1 MPIRIYDIAVK
12 LGVENKI
19 VLERARELGIRAAR
33 VPSSSLDKITGEYLE
48 EVVVEWLKAQP
59 DPSMYSLRW
68 KKPDAQPTQ
77 PGVTAPQRAGGW
89 KSIEDLP
96 ADWQSLVNPS
106 LVEQVKAWSEQAA
119 QMKERESY
127 NTFLVR
133 LRRQWSIETGIL
145 ERLYSITDGATKTL
159 IEHGFDAAL
168 LSHED
173 TDKPREEVIA
183 VIKDQQEAIEG
194 LHQFVSG
201 SRQLGTSY
209 IRELH
214 AILTAHQHTYDAV
227 DTLGRSVQPV
237 LVRGEWKSLPNSL
250 GRTDGVEF
258 CPPVHV
264 ASEMERLV
272 SLHEDHEAKS
282 IPPDIQAAWLH
293 HRFTQIHPFSD
304 GNGRVARC
312 LATLVFLKANWFP
325 LVITRTDREAYIAAL
340 RAADAGNLRLLV
352 DLFGSL
358 ESKAIRQAFSLS
370 EETIQGTVALRGVL
384 EAAKQKFRQLREEQE
399 ALRKQ
404 VVTTADTL
412 HDMIVKRLEEVAAEV
427 TTTIKGEGKSFR
439 ARALSATRKD
449 AKAGYHTIQ
458 IVKCAKALHYFANRE
473 AYQAWALLTI
483 NTKIQTEILFSFH
496 GVGNSTGMLVCA
508 AMAYNRAQSPVGEA
522 LIEDVFPLVN
532 EPFQFAYSEDPTE
545 VSRRFRRWLEDR
557 ILDGL
562 NFWQKNLGL

>member
-1 MPIRIYDIAVK
+1 MPIRVYDIAVK
-12 LGVENKI
+12 LGVQSKFVI
-19 VLERARELGIRAAR
+19 ERAKELGIASAR
-33 VPSSSLDKITGEYLE
+33 VPSSSLDRITGEYLQE
-48 EVVVEWLKAQP
+48 KVSEWLKAQS
-59 DPSMYSLRW
+59 DPTPYL
-68 KKPDAQPTQ
+68 PQPQGAEAQQKQQPPPTTLA
-77 PGVTAPQRAGGW
+77 VDGW
-89 KSIEDLP
+89 RPIEDLP
-96 ADWQSLVNPS
+96 PDWQSLVNSS
-106 LVEQVKAWSEQAA
+106 LFEQVKAWSEQAA

-159 IEHGFDAAL
+159 IEQGFDAAL

-173 TDKPREEVIA
+173 TDKPPEEVIA

-194 LHQFVSG
+194 LYQFVSG
-201 SRQLGTSY
+201 TRKLGTSY
-209 IRELH
+209 VRELH
-214 AILTAHQHTYDAV
+214 ATLTAHQQTYDAI
-227 DTLGRSVQPV
+227 DTLGRSVQPA
-237 LVRGEWKSLPNSL
+237 LVRGEWKSMPNSL
-250 GRTDGVEF
+250 GRAGGVEF
-258 CPPVHV
+258 CPPIHV
-264 ASEMERLV
+264 ASEMDRLV
-272 SLHEDHEAKS
+272 SLHEEHEAKS
-282 IPPDIQAAWLH
+282 VPPDIQAAWLH

-325 LVITRTDREAYIAAL
+325 LLITRTDREAYIAAL
-340 RAADAGNLRLLV
+340 RAADAGNLKPLV
-352 DLFGSL
+352 DLFGSF

-384 EAAKQKFRQLREEQE
+384 DAAKAKFRQLREEQE

-412 HDMIVKRLEEVAAEV
+412 HDMTVKRLEEVATEV

-439 ARALSATRKD
+439 ARSSGATRKD
-449 AKAGYHTIQ
+449 AEAGYHTIQ
-458 IVKCAKALHYFANRE
+458 IVKFAKALHYFANRE
-473 AYQAWALLTI
+473 AYQAWARLTI
-483 NTKIQTEILFSFH
+483 NTKTQTEILFSFH
-496 GVGNSTGMLVCA
+496 GVGKSTGMLACA
-508 AMAYNRAQSPVGEA
+508 AMAYNRAQSPDGEA
-522 LIEDVFPLVN
+522 FIEDVFPLVN

-562 NFWQKNLGL
+562 NFWKKNLGL